1 MTNRP
6 KADRR
11 RNRRTIRLRH
21 LRVSWDG
28 APQGNH
34 RISDLSADGVFIN
47 TPDPFPVETPIKL
60 ILEAPGKEIRT
71 RAIVRHSITGK
82 GMGVEFVE
90 MEDYDRD
97 RLRNL
102 VEAVEAEESSKV
114 EAAYK
119 TPAAAGA
126 RSTSEE
132 SAAAS
137 PSMPSAHEK
146 ADGQKVPPPS
156 GKGAERRKDRRRRF
170 SARAEVVEP
179 QSGEKVEARIRDL
192 SHGGCYVDTKKPFAL
207 GSIVLVRVAR
217 KEGSFEARARV
228 VYSATN
234 KGMGLFFEAIAPDQ
248 LQIVE
253 RWLGESDWVA
263 SAGRKGQRLSVRVK
277 VRVSGEDS
285 TGAHFDEETHTRT
298 ISVLGGLI
306 PLSAPVDEGQ
316 RLVLMNLGTRAQMEC
331 RVAYIGRSEGESN
344 PVGVTFL
351 LPNPRFWN
359 VIFPPN
365 SEPTES
371 DETADI
377 DHDDALRRVA
387 RSIAEETPKH
397 GQRRLRVDAQIPV
410 RLSWEEGEEQ
420 LTAEGTTVNVSA
432 GGALLS
438 VLRCAAI
445 GQKMVLINSKTSER
459 IECFVRYARQSESGP
474 GQARVEFAEESTKF
488 WGAAVLGIEE
498 PRQRQAEQK
507 PLPAPSAQSRQTRAA
522 SKAPMQNESS
532 RVAGDLG
539 EESDHA
545 SASVLSRHWRAV
557 AGAGLGLV
565 CALAWIVWS
574 SRTPQGTGAAASASQ
589 PTLSL
594 AGIPPEE
601 ASLIPDSAGYG
612 LAKEADFEASADA
625 WLHSVGVQASANIPG
640 EYSSAGESHAYILKG
655 AAGDW
660 RVVIVADGRVRCDAH
675 YKSVGIA
682 ARVPKAALNG
692 IPWKN
697 VSKIDSEGDGLLV
710 VRSAQDAGSGVV
722 LLLAGDQVISGMPS
736 DYHQVPLR

>member
-1 MTNRP
+1 MNNRP

-47 TPDPFPVETPIKL
+47 TAEPFPVGTSIRL
-60 ILEAPGKEIRT
+60 ILEAPGKEVRT
-71 RAIVRHSITGK
+71 RAIVRHSIAGK

-90 MEDYDRD
+90 MEEYDRD

-102 VEAVEAEESSKV
+102 VEAAEAEEPSQ
-114 EAAYK
+114 AQ
-119 TPAAAGA
+119 AAGQTA
-126 RSTSEE
+126 AKAATLPIREK
-132 SAAAS
+132 SAATDPLKA
-137 PSMPSAHEK
+137 PGPEK
-146 ADGQKVPPPS
+146 AEEQKPPAP
-156 GKGAERRKDRRRRF
+156 GEKGAERRKDRRRRF
-170 SARAEVVEP
+170 SARAEIVESK
-179 QSGEKVEARIRDL
+179 SGQTAEARIRDL
-192 SHGGCYVDTKKPFAL
+192 SRGGCYVDTKKPFAL

-217 KEGSFEARARV
+217 KEGSFQARARV

-263 SAGRKGQRLSVRVK
+263 SAGRRGQRLSVPVK

-285 TGAHFDEETHTRT
+285 TGAHFDEETYTRT

-306 PLSAPVDEGQ
+306 PLSVPVDEGQ
-316 RLVLMNLGTRAQMEC
+316 RLVLMNLGTRAEMEC

-344 PVGVTFL
+344 PIGVTFL

-359 VIFPPN
+359 VIFPPS

-371 DETADI
+371 DEAADI

-387 RSIAEETPKH
+387 RSIAEESPKH
-397 GQRRLRVDAQIPV
+397 GQRRLRVEAKIPV
-410 RLSWEEGEEQ
+410 RLSWAAGEEQ

-438 VLRCAAI
+438 VPRCAAI
-445 GQKMVLINSKTSER
+445 GQKMVLINSKSGER
-459 IECFVRYARQSESGP
+459 IECYVRYAKHSESGP
-474 GQARVEFAEESTKF
+474 GQARVEFAEESAKF
-488 WGAAVLGIEE
+488 WGAGVLGIEE
-498 PRQRQAEQK
+498 TGQRQAE
-507 PLPAPSAQSRQTRAA
+507 PSPAKSTQPGQARTVY
-522 SKAPMQNESS
+522 KGPIQNESS
-532 RVAGDLG
+532 DAAGDLDAEPG
-539 EESDHA
+539 QA
-545 SASVLSRHWRAV
+545 PAGVLSRHWRAL
-557 AGAGLGLV
+557 AGAGLGLAF
-565 CALAWIVWS
+565 ALSWIAWS
-574 SRTPQGTGAAASASQ
+574 TRTPGGAGTAASASQ
-589 PTLSL
+589 PSLSL

-612 LAKEADFEASADA
+612 LAREADFDASADA
-625 WLHSVGVQASANIPG
+625 WLRSVGVPVSANIPG

-675 YKSVGIA
+675 YKTVGIA

-692 IPWKN
+692 IAWKN
-697 VSKIDSEGDGLLV
+697 VSNIDSEGDGLLI

-736 DYHQVPLR
+736 DYHQVSLR